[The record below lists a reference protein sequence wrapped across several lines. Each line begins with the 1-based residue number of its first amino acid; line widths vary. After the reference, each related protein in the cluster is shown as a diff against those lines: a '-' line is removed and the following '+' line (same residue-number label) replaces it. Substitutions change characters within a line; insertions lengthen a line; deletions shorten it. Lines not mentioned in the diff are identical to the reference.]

1 MSSSSL
7 LEAATALG
15 LSEGERVTVAEL
27 ERVAA
32 AACPAEFAQLV
43 ELIDEPDVK
52 QRYRQLARQVPDM
65 LREETAWLAETVRQ
79 VLVEMEGRAP
89 WAVLYLTLAYKTVLC
104 GKLEHRLN
112 PHISVVMPSPFVYA
126 MQ

>member
-1 MSSSSL
+1 MSSSIL

-15 LSEGERVTVAEL
+15 LSEGERVAVAAL

-32 AACPAEFAQLV
+32 AAYPAEFAQLA
-43 ELIDEPDVK
+43 ELIDEPDVN
-52 QRYRQLARQVPDM
+52 QRYQELAQQVPDM

-79 VLVEMEGRAP
+79 ALVETEAQAP
-89 WAVLYLTLAYKTVLC
+89 WVVLYLTMAHKVVLC
-104 GKLEHRLN
+104 AKLEHRLN
-112 PHISVVMPSPFVYA
+112 PRAPVVMPSPFVYA